1 MNNMDRV
8 AIVTG
13 GAKGIGLGIVK
24 QLLEDGFKV
33 ACLGRSRNQELDKL
47 MEESQGSIEFISTD
61 ISDIEK
67 IRSSVEEVV
76 SVFGRIDVL
85 VNNAGVA
92 PKERNDILG
101 TSPESF
107 DYVVNTNL
115 KGTYFM
121 TQTVANVMISQDKT
135 DFPYK
140 IINISSMSAYTSS
153 TNRGEYC
160 ISKAGISM
168 VTKLFA
174 DRLAEYGILVYEI
187 RPGIIKT
194 DMTSTVTDK
203 YDSLIEGGILPIKRW
218 GFPKDIAGVV
228 SLLTSPK
235 MCYSTGDVINVDG
248 GFHIRR
254 L

>member
-1 MNNMDRV
+1 MDRV

-13 GAKGIGLGIVK
+13 GAKGIGFGIVN

-33 ACLGRSRNQELDKL
+33 ACLGRSKNEEVDKL
-47 MEESQGSIEFISTD
+47 IEKTQGKIRFISTD
-61 ISDIEK
+61 ISDIAIIK
-67 IRSSVEEVV
+67 RSVEEVV
-76 SVFGRIDVL
+76 STFGRIDLL

-101 TSPESF
+101 TTPESF

-121 TQTVANVMISQDKT
+121 TQAIANVMIDQDKS

-168 VTKLFA
+168 VTTLFA

-203 YDSLIEGGILPIKRW
+203 YDNLIEGGLLPIKRW
-218 GFPKDIAGVV
+218 GFPRDIAGVV
-228 SLLTSPK
+228 SLLASPK